1 MCDPSAVDSRHTGD
15 VTIAP
20 KQARSVASMNRM
32 LDTAESLLDAGGP
45 DALTV
50 DAVVQAAHTSTG
62 SFYARFGDRQGLLV
76 ALQDRFLERLT
87 ESLVRTFDTSAADE
101 DLTETIE
108 RLVVDFLD
116 AFNTNRQA
124 FVAFM
129 LLNRSDPS
137 MRDRGAQASRAAG
150 DAIAQLLE
158 PHRSEIA
165 HPEPALAADV
175 AYRTLFAMATQT
187 VMFDDHEISNRH
199 YTDQS
204 RATETATLLLA
215 YLRAERPGVD

>member
-1 MCDPSAVDSRHTGD
+1 
-15 VTIAP
+15 
-20 KQARSVASMNRM
+20 MNRM

-50 DAVVQAAHTSTG
+50 DAVVQAANTSTG

-87 ESLVRTFDTSAADE
+87 ASPVQAFETSAAE
-101 DLTETIE
+101 GELTETIE

-116 AFNTNRQA
+116 AFRTNRQA

-137 MRDRGAQASRAAG
+137 MRDRGAQASRNAAA
-150 DAIAQLLE
+150 AIAQLLE

-165 HPEPALAADV
+165 HPEPSLAADIV
-175 AYRTLFAMATQT
+175 YRTLFAMATQT
-187 VMFDDHEISNRH
+187 VMFDDHEISNQH

-204 RATETATLLLA
+204 RAREMTVLLLA
-215 YLRAERPGVD
+215 YLRSERPGVD

>member
-1 MCDPSAVDSRHTGD
+1 MRHTGA

-20 KQARSVASMNRM
+20 KQARSVESMHRM
-32 LDTAESLLDAGGP
+32 LDAAESLLDVGGP

-87 ESLVRTFDTSAADE
+87 ASLVRAFDASAADA
-101 DLTETIE
+101 DLTRTID

-116 AFNTNRQA
+116 AFRTNRQA
-124 FVAFM
+124 FIAFM
-129 LLNRSDPS
+129 LINRSDPV
-137 MRDRGAQASRAAG
+137 MRERGSLASRAAG
-150 DAIAQLLE
+150 EAIAQLLE
-158 PHRSEIA
+158 PFHCEIV
-165 HPEPALAADV
+165 HPEPALAADFV
-175 AYRTLFAMATQT
+175 YRTLFALGTQT
-187 VMFDDHEISNRH
+187 VMFDDGEVSIRN

-204 RATETATLLLA
+204 RARETAKLLLA
-215 YLRAERPGVD
+215 YLRAEHHRIN